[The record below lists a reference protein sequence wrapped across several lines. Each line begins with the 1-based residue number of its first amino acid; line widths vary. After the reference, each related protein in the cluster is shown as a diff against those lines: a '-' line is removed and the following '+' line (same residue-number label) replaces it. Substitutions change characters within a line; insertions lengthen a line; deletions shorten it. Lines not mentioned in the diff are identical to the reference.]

1 MPRYSEDRKKA
12 ILSKLL
18 PPFSQTVAE
27 VSRNE
32 GIGLQTLYNWRHQ
45 AREQGQPMP
54 GNKTTPDDWTSET
67 KLATIIE
74 TSGLSETELS
84 EYCRRKGLYIEQI
97 KVWRANALQGFNSS
111 KQQSL
116 KYKRQQQ
123 TDKKHI
129 KQLQRELNRKDKAL
143 AETAAL
149 LVLRKKLEAFWET
162 DNEDD

>member
-1 MPRYSEDRKKA
+1 MPRYSNERKQA
-12 ILSKLL
+12 ILSKLQ
-18 PPFSQTVAE
+18 PPLNLSVAQ
-27 VSRNE
+27 VSREE
-32 GIGLQTLYNWRHQ
+32 GIGLQTLYNWRNH

-54 GNKTTPDDWTSET
+54 TNKRTPDNWSSET